1 MLNQKYSPI
10 LVVKNHFPQKHLNF
24 VGFWLLSCCLMVG
37 FMILLG
43 GATRLTESGLSI
55 VDWNLFT
62 GLLPPTNQNDW
73 NALFSAYRTSPEFLK
88 INFWMS
94 VDDFKSIYWLEY
106 LHRLWG
112 RLIGLVFLLPFL
124 YFLIRRKIGIN
135 LSWKLSG
142 IFLLICLQGLLGW
155 YMVKSGLIEEP
166 YVSQYR
172 LAAHLGLAFIIFGFL
187 FWYSLKCLDHKR
199 HRVKERWLHVSAFA
213 IVSCIFITIIWGAFV
228 AGLDAGLAYNTFP
241 FMDGQIVPKDLLNLS
256 PWWINFFENTAA
268 VQFTHRLTAVGTV
281 TFTILFFLFSLRT
294 SIDAATSRSIKL
306 LVILAVGQ
314 MALGVGTLLFE
325 VAMPLALLH
334 QFGALALFTS
344 SIWVLYHL
352 RY

>member
-1 MLNQKYSPI
+1 
-10 LVVKNHFPQKHLNF
+10 
-24 VGFWLLSCCLMVG
+24 MVG

-55 VDWNLFT
+55 VDWKPFT

-88 INFWMS
+88 INFWMN
-94 VDDFKSIYWLEY
+94 VEDFKSIYWLEY

-112 RLIGLVFLLPFL
+112 RLIGVVFLLPFI

-135 LSWKLSG
+135 LSWKLGG

-155 YMVKSGLIEEP
+155 YMVKSGLIDEP

-172 LAAHLGLAFIIFGFL
+172 LAAHLGLAFIIFGLL
-187 FWYSLKCLDHKR
+187 FWYSLKCLGQKR
-199 HRVKERWLHVSAFA
+199 HRFKERWLLVSAFT
-213 IVSCIFITIIWGAFV
+213 ILSCIFITIIWGAFV
-228 AGLDAGLAYNTFP
+228 AGLDAGLTYNTFP
-241 FMDGQIVPKDLLNLS
+241 FMDGNIVPKDLLNLS

-268 VQFTHRLTAVGTV
+268 VQFTHRYTAVGTV
-281 TFTILFFLFSLRT
+281 IFTILFFIFSLRT
-294 SIDAATSRSIKL
+294 SINTATSRSIKI

-325 VAMPLALLH
+325 VAMPLGLFH

-352 RY
+352 R

>member
-1 MLNQKYSPI
+1 MI
-10 LVVKNHFPQKHLNF
+10 
-24 VGFWLLSCCLMVG
+24 CCLMVG
-37 FMILLG
+37 LMILLG

-55 VDWNLFT
+55 VDWKPFT
-62 GLLPPTNQNDW
+62 GLLPPNNQNDW

-94 VDDFKSIYWLEY
+94 VEDFKSIYWLEY

-124 YFLIRRKIGIN
+124 YFFIRGKIEIK
-135 LSWKLSG
+135 LSWKLAG

-155 YMVKSGLIEEP
+155 YMVKSGLIDEP

-172 LAAHLGLAFIIFGFL
+172 LAAHLGLAFVIFGL
-187 FWYSLKCLDHKR
+187 LLWYSLKCLDHKR
-199 HRVKERWLHVSAFA
+199 HRFKERWLHVSAVTILF
-213 IVSCIFITIIWGAFV
+213 CIFITIIWGAFV

-241 FMDGQIVPKDLLNLS
+241 FMDGHIVPKDLLNLS

-281 TFTILFFLFSLRT
+281 IFTILFFLFSLKT
-294 SIDAATSRSIKL
+294 SIDAATSRSIKF
-306 LVILAVGQ
+306 LVIIAIGQ

-325 VAMPLALLH
+325 VAMPLGLLH